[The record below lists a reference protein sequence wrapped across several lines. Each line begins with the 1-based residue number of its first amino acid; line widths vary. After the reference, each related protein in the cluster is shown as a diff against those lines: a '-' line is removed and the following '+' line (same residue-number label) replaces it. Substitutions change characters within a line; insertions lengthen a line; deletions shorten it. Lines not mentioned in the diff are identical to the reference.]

1 MNKVVLMGRLTRD
14 PEMRQIQQ
22 GTTVVSFTLAVDRR
36 FAREG
41 QQQADFISCV
51 AWSRLAEFICKYFQK
66 GSMIAVTGRLQSRSW
81 DDKDGKR
88 QYATEVIVEE
98 AYFTGSRSETHTTG
112 SQSAAGGYNNASR
125 GYGSQPGGYEQ
136 RPAQSMPEGGT
147 APNFDEFEAMGFSS
161 LDSSE
166 DDLPF

>member
-1 MNKVVLMGRLTRD
+1 MNKVILMGRLTRD
-14 PEMRQIQQ
+14 PEMRQSPQ
-22 GTTVVSFTLAVDRR
+22 GTPVVSFSLAIDRR

-51 AWSRLAEFICKYFQK
+51 AWSKLAEFICKYFQK

-112 SQSAAGGYNNASR
+112 AQPTAGGGGYNR
-125 GYGSQPGGYEQ
+125 GYSAQAGGYEQ
-136 RPAQSMPEGGT
+136 RPASSAPQGGT
-147 APNFDEFEAMGFSS
+147 APNFDEFEAMGFSAM
-161 LDSSE
+161 DSSE